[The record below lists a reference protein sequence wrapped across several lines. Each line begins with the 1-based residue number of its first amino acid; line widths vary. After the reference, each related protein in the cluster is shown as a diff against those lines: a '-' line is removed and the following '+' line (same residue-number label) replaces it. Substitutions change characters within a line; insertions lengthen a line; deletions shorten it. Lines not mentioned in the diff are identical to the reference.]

1 MELLVKKNSLVIP
14 GDLIARGDKIFP
26 GDGSYRIKTEDRTS
40 EIFAAMIGL
49 VKVSKNRV
57 GVVPL
62 EGCYIPLEGDVIIGK
77 VVKTGITSWNI
88 DIRGPYTG
96 ILSVND
102 VIDRNFDPTKENL
115 GKFLQLGDIVKAQ
128 ITKFDRTRDPMLTMN
143 GRGLRKL
150 DFGRLIEVDPVKIP
164 RIIGKRG
171 SMIQML
177 KNVTGAYIN
186 VGQNGRVVIKAKSL
200 TMENLVIECL
210 RKIELEAHTSG
221 LTDRMRLYLEKRK
234 SEINSMKMKNEED
247 E

>member
-1 MELLVKKNSLVIP
+1 MELLVEKNALVIP
-14 GDLIARGDKIFP
+14 GDLIAKGEKIFP
-26 GDGSYRIKTEDRTS
+26 GDGSYRIKTEDS
-40 EIFAAMIGL
+40 KNEIYAAMIGL

-77 VVKTGITSWNI
+77 VIKAGITSWNVE
-88 DIRGPYTG
+88 IRGPYTA

-102 VIDRNFDPTKENL
+102 VIDRNFDPAKESIE
-115 GKFLQLGDIVKAQ
+115 KFLRLGDIVKAQ
-128 ITKFDRTRDPMLTMN
+128 ITKFDRTRDPVLTLN

-186 VGQNGRVVIKAKSL
+186 VGQNGRVVIKARDL

-210 RKIELEAHTSG
+210 RKIESEAHTSG
-221 LTDRMRLYLEKRK
+221 LTDRMRIYLDKRK
-234 SEINSMKMKNEED
+234 SEITSMKITNEED